1 MYFVIALKMLIFE
14 GVCLLGFLHR
24 PYGPY
29 HSLYELFNLL
39 SHPSNVRV
47 LLGQLL
53 INLALLSY
61 SILQWQVER
70 LRELG
75 QKAYGELRN
84 SAREDAG

>member
-1 MYFVIALKMLIFE
+1 MLIFE
-14 GVCLLGFLHR
+14 GVCLLGFLHQ

-29 HSLYELFNLL
+29 HSLYKLFNLL
-39 SHPSNVRV
+39 THPSNVRV

-75 QKAYGELRN
+75 KKAYGELRN